1 MPKPRN
7 WSLKPGSIYHI
18 VSRGIRK
25 TALFEDYRDK
35 DHYLKI
41 LQEVQH
47 KYPFKL
53 HSFCLMKNHIHL
65 LIEVIQYQ
73 PNVIMQQ
80 LNFRYAR
87 YFNGRHHYRG
97 HLFEGRFY
105 ADPITTIS
113 KFLNTTRY
121 IHLNPYKAMAVQ
133 QAENYKWSSYPYLVK
148 SLECAILNK
157 DKTLSHFPH
166 PSEENYKNFVEELK
180 WSEKEEGHEKKA
192 LN

>member
-1 MPKPRN
+1 MQSPRK
-7 WSLKPGSIYHI
+7 WSQNPGGMYHI
-18 VSRGIRK
+18 TARAIRRW
-25 TALFEDYRDK
+25 TLFEDYRDK
-35 DHYLKI
+35 DRYLLI
-41 LQEVQH
+41 LQETQL

-53 HSFCLMKNHIHL
+53 HAFCLMKNHVHL
-65 LIEVIQYQ
+65 LIEVLDHQ
-73 PNVIMQQ
+73 PSIFMKEINY
-80 LNFRYAR
+80 RYAR
-87 YFNGRHHYRG
+87 YFNSRHNFKG

-148 SLECAILNK
+148 SLECAILYK

-166 PSEENYKNFVEELK
+166 PSEENYKHFVEELK
-180 WSEKEEGHEKKA
+180 WSEKEEGNEKKV